1 MVLFLLVCMQVLMG
15 TANKEKTRQ
24 PVLHRLTSKAGR
36 HRPPRWFFYRL
47 LILICA
53 EQESGD
59 LRSGAGGVRVKSA
72 AAYAGSDA
80 VFHGPCH
87 SVCIVAIGGNIA
99 ELGLAIDYLTNGAEQ
114 ESHALGAGAG
124 GVRPEFTIACAGGNT
139 VLHRPCDCL
148 SIVYSPSPSSAGTV
162 SSTRPSAS
170 TSSVRFL
177 SLP

>member
-1 MVLFLLVCMQVLMG
+1 MLHDIQRKAGSLNRGSLSLGDLLPLIG
-15 TANKEKTRQ
+15 SIKESNDLCAGAAIVRPEQSITNAVGDA
-24 PVLHRLTSKAGR
+24 VLHR
-36 HRPPRWFFYRL
+36 
-47 LILICA
+47 
-53 EQESGD
+53 
-59 LRSGAGGVRVKSA
+59 
-72 AAYAGSDA
+72 
-80 VFHGPCH
+80 PCH